1 MSAHRKDQG
10 TCEQGLRLL
19 ASLAIHLSGTEDND
33 TELQKARDIGTHT
46 IKAFWWAILIR
57 GYQQHP
63 LIHLNLIAEVNRI
76 IDPFTISVA
85 ILDGGQSRQKLQQMY
100 GKLFNFQPS

>member
-46 IKAFWWAILIR
+46 IKAFW
-57 GYQQHP
+57 
-63 LIHLNLIAEVNRI
+63 
-76 IDPFTISVA
+76 
-85 ILDGGQSRQKLQQMY
+85 
-100 GKLFNFQPS
+100 